1 MFIKKMTKKDLLATL
16 EIPDG
21 VTVTKENDFFVVSGS
36 KGVIKRKFDNPRI
49 KLELSENKVKISSKS
64 ASKRE
69 KAVVLTYKAHL
80 KNAFKGSNESF
91 VYKLK
96 ICSGH
101 FPMNVSVSNNVF
113 IIKNF
118 LGEKVPRQVKI
129 KYDVTVKVD
138 GNIITVE
145 GPDKE
150 KVGQVAADIE
160 QATRRPG
167 FDKRIFQDGIY
178 ITEKAG
184 KAIN

>member
-1 MFIKKMTKKDLLATL
+1 MTKKDLIETL
-16 EIPDG
+16 EIPEG
-21 VTVTKENDFFVVSGS
+21 IKVAKENDFLIVTGP
-36 KGVIKRKFDNPRI
+36 KGTIKKKFDSP
-49 KLELSENKVKISSKS
+49 KVKIELDENKITLISKS

-69 KAVVLTYKAHL
+69 KAVLLTYKAHL
-80 KNAFKGSNESF
+80 KNAFKGSTEGF
-91 VYKLK
+91 TYKLK

-101 FPMNVSVSNNVF
+101 FPMNVSVQNDVL

-118 LGEKVPRQVKI
+118 LGEKVPRKVKL
-129 KYDVTVKVD
+129 KYNVMVKVD

-160 QATRRPG
+160 QETRRSG

>member
-1 MFIKKMTKKDLLATL
+1 MTKKDLLETL
-16 EIPDG
+16 EIPEG
-21 VTVTKENDFFVVSGS
+21 ITVTKEEDSLVVSGS
-36 KGVIKRKFDNPRI
+36 KGVVKRKFGNPKVNVDVKENRI
-49 KLELSENKVKISSKS
+49 TLVSKA

-69 KAVVLTYKAHL
+69 KAIVLAYKAHL
-80 KNAFKGSNESF
+80 KNAFKGSNEGF

-101 FPMNVSVSNNVF
+101 FPMNVSVQNEVLT
-113 IIKNF
+113 IKNF
-118 LGEKVPRQVKI
+118 LGEKVPRKVKI
-129 KYDVTVKVD
+129 KYEVNVKVE
-138 GNIITVE
+138 GSTIVVE
-145 GPDKE
+145 GPDRE

-160 QATRRPG
+160 QKTRRPG

>member
-1 MFIKKMTKKDLLATL
+1 MFTKMAKKDLLETL
-16 EIPDG
+16 EIPNG
-21 VTVTKENDFFVVSGS
+21 IIVTKENDFLVVLGQ
-36 KGVIKRKFDNPRI
+36 KGVIKRKFGNPKI
-49 KLELSENKVKISSKS
+49 KLEITGNKITLLSKS

-69 KAVVLTYKAHL
+69 KAVLLTYKAHI
-80 KNAFKGSNESF
+80 KNALKGSNESF
-91 VYKLK
+91 IYKLK

-101 FPMNVSVSNNVF
+101 FPMNVSVSNDVL

-118 LGEKVPRQVKI
+118 LGEKVPRQVEI
-129 KYDVTVKVD
+129 KYGVTVKVD

-160 QATRRPG
+160 QTTRRPG

-178 ITEKAG
+178 IIDKAG
-184 KAIN
+184 KIIQ

>member
-1 MFIKKMTKKDLLATL
+1 MFIKMTKKDLLETL
-16 EIPDG
+16 EIPEG
-21 VTVTKENDFFVVSGS
+21 VTVARESDSLVVSGP
-36 KGVIKRKFDNPRI
+36 KGDIKRKFGNPKI
-49 KLELSENKVKISSKS
+49 NLEVNQDKIKISAKS

-69 KAVVLTYKAHL
+69 KAVVLAYKAHL
-80 KNAFKGSNESF
+80 KNAFKGSNECF

-101 FPMNVSVSNNVF
+101 FPMNVSVQNDVL

-129 KYDVTVKVD
+129 KYGVTVKVE
-138 GNIITVE
+138 GSIITVE

-150 KVGQVAADIE
+150 KVGQVSADIE
-160 QATRRPG
+160 QRTRRPG

-184 KAIN
+184 KAIQ

>member
-1 MFIKKMTKKDLLATL
+1 MTKKDLLEIL
-16 EIPDG
+16 EIPEG
-21 VTVTKENDFFVVSGS
+21 VTVTKENDFFVVTGP
-36 KGVIKRKFDNPRI
+36 KGVIKRKFDNPKIRV
-49 KLELSENKVKISSKS
+49 ELDENKVKISATT

-69 KAVVLTYKAHL
+69 KAVVLAYKAHL

-101 FPMNVSVSNNVF
+101 FPMNVSVSNNIF

-129 KYDVTVKVD
+129 KYDVTVKID
-138 GNIITVE
+138 GSIITVE

-160 QATRRPG
+160 QRTRRSG

-184 KAIN
+184 KVIQ